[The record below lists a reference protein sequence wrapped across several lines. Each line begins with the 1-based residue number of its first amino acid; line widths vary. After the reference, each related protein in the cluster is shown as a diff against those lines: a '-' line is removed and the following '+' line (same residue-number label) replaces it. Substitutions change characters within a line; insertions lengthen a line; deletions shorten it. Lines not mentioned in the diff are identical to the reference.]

1 MLVIELAI
9 IGIEKR
15 NEKKRKQ
22 IIITVVPKKKYGRPY
37 FPSLTFSK
45 YPIII

>member
-22 IIITVVPKKKYGRPY
+22 IIITVVPKKKIR
-37 FPSLTFSK
+37 
-45 YPIII
+45 

>member
-1 MLVIELAI
+1 
-9 IGIEKR
+9 
-15 NEKKRKQ
+15 
-22 IIITVVPKKKYGRPY
+22 VVPKKKYGRPS

>member
-22 IIITVVPKKKYGRPY
+22 IIITVVPKKNTVDLLFLLLHFLNIP
-37 FPSLTFSK
+37 
-45 YPIII
+45 